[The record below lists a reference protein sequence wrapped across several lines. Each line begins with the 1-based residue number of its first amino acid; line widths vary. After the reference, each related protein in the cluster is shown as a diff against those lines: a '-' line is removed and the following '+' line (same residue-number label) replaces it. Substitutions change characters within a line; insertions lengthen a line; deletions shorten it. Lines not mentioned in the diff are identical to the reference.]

1 MAGTEDKVTLTA
13 TTDAD
18 TAKETLTYQWQS
30 KTGSSDWADVA
41 GAKEAELEV
50 SAQDMSVGLRAYRCE
65 VTAAR
70 DSKEKTLESNES
82 IVTAMPAA
90 PTGLTVSDIHRL
102 FPDDPN
108 HTNVAATFCWTWGKD
123 PVPEGVAFEVGYRQI
138 AGQGVADPEWKS
150 ETFEYDGSMEHT
162 TKSLDDEGLTYQW
175 RVRVVQNGVASP
187 WSEVDTFNTTL
198 KEPEELN
205 WVEVTPSDKLVGA
218 TDSVTLK
225 ATTNVDGKEN
235 KGDRFGH
242 AEGDHE
248 RGRQG
253 EQRRPRV

>member
-1 MAGTEDKVTLTA
+1 
-13 TTDAD
+13 
-18 TAKETLTYQWQS
+18 
-30 KTGSSDWADVA
+30 
-41 GAKEAELEV
+41 
-50 SAQDMSVGLRAYRCE
+50 
-65 VTAAR
+65 
-70 DSKEKTLESNES
+70 
-82 IVTAMPAA
+82 MPAA

-235 KGDRFGH
+235 KGALAYRW
-242 AEGDHE
+242 E
-248 RGRQG
+248 RCELTVDPRKAPDSAWTTIAGTTSDTITLSPD
-253 EQRRPRV
+253 EQKPTNNKANLYVRCRVTRTINGVASDPVTSNPARVRVEPLPPHVDIQ